1 MKYIKLF
8 EEHSSTLE
16 DNINAALVEL
26 EDLGFK
32 VMKTFY
38 LNDDKPVGY
47 ENQKVNI
54 RILKPDDIG
63 RMTLFEYDKI
73 DDIIMTLI
81 DYLKEVWGF
90 VSSEFSYSFRDPS
103 KRSYDGLTTTKGIP
117 RDKSILD
124 LTLTIKEVIFPIK
137 TSDVRAYEG
146 MYYSDEIKKTI
157 EDILVEL
164 RDEGFKYFF
173 NDIREGLTITLEKSY
188 HDTFKKSDIVDSF
201 LMLEDY
207 MREEWGN
214 DIRITYEYHSIGA
227 GTGHV
232 NVYGRTPTVKEQ
244 PEFKLHTITDI
255 KIGQDNLVKVKFMCT
270 K

>member
-8 EEHSSTLE
+8 EQHSSTLE

-38 LNDDKPVGY
+38 LNDDKNPFVGY
-47 ENQKVNI
+47 ENQKVDI
-54 RILKPDDIG
+54 RILKPDDSN

-90 VSSEFSYSFRDPS
+90 VSSEFSYSFRNPS
-103 KRSYDGLTTTKGIP
+103 KRSYGGLTTTKGVP
-117 RDKSILD
+117 RGKSILD
-124 LTLTIKEVIFPIK
+124 LTLSIKEVIFPIK

-146 MYYSDEIKKTI
+146 MYYSDEMKRTI
-157 EDILVEL
+157 NDILVEL

-173 NDIREGLTITLEKSY
+173 NDIREGLTITLEK
-188 HDTFKKSDIVDSF
+188 DTTFSKSDIVETF

-207 MREEWGN
+207 MREEW
-214 DIRITYEYHSIGA
+214 
-227 GTGHV
+227 V
-232 NVYGRTPTVKEQ
+232 
-244 PEFKLHTITDI
+244 DI
-255 KIGQDNLVKVKFMCT
+255 KISYQYYIVRPGNGNVYHFGISPDTKVNTVADIKMESLVKVKFMCSRI
-270 K
+270 

>member
-1 MKYIKLF
+1 MKYL
-8 EEHSSTLE
+8 
-16 DNINAALVEL
+16 
-26 EDLGFK
+26 
-32 VMKTFY
+32 KT
-38 LNDDKPVGY
+38 
-47 ENQKVNI
+47 
-54 RILKPDDIG
+54 
-63 RMTLFEYDKI
+63 
-73 DDIIMTLI
+73 
-81 DYLKEVWGF
+81 
-90 VSSEFSYSFRDPS
+90 
-103 KRSYDGLTTTKGIP
+103 
-117 RDKSILD
+117 
-124 LTLTIKEVIFPIK
+124 
-137 TSDVRAYEG
+137 YEG

-164 RDEGFKYFF
+164 KDEGFKYFF

-188 HDTFKKSDIVDSF
+188 HDAFKKSDIVDSF

-232 NVYGRTPTVKEQ
+232 NVYGRTPTGMKEQ